1 MKKTYLFIVLAIV
14 TNSFSQTIGLIQHNI
29 GSLDNGYVLFAPINS
44 NTTYLIDK
52 CGKQVKS
59 WPSNYRPGQ
68 SVYILPDGTLLHTGN
83 ANNTTFNAGGK
94 GGVIEKIDWNGNVT
108 WSYTIS
114 DATKCQ
120 HHDAKILPNGNVLVI
135 AWEKKTNTE
144 AIAAGRNPSL
154 VPSTLWSE
162 QILEI
167 QPVGANGGNVV
178 WEWHLWNHLVQDYD
192 ATKSN
197 YNNVTANPQLM
208 NLNYNASSTTNDW
221 VHMNSIDYNP
231 NLDQI
236 LVSTHNFNEIWI
248 IDHSTTSAQA
258 ASHTG
263 GNSGKGG
270 DLLYRWGNPL
280 TYNVGTTTQL
290 FGQHNARW
298 IESGFPFENQI
309 MIFNNGAGR
318 TGGNYSTVEIIN
330 PPVNGYNY
338 LGTLPYLPSTTSWN
352 YNYGNPNTLYAMNIS
367 GAQQLSNGNVL
378 ICNGPSGIFTEVNNT
393 GTTLWKYVNPI
404 GNTGIAAQGTTPTQ
418 NTVFR
423 CNYYPNNY
431 SGFAGH
437 TLTAG
442 NTIENSNTVSTSCS
456 LTLATTENNLS
467 ETIKIYPNPAT
478 DYITI
483 SWDNLEINYASVTLM
498 NNLGQ
503 IVFEKWINSNNDTV
517 LVNELANGIYYLK
530 IDSNIGQLNKKVIIE

>member
-467 ETIKIYPNPAT
+467 ETIKIYPNPAK

-483 SWDNLEINYASVTLM
+483 SWDNLEINYASVTLI

-530 IDSNIGQLNKKVIIE
+530 IDTNIGQLNKKVIIE

>member
-467 ETIKIYPNPAT
+467 ETIKIYPNPAK

>member
-467 ETIKIYPNPAT
+467 ETIKIYPNPAK

-483 SWDNLEINYASVTLM
+483 SWDNLEINYASVTLI

-517 LVNELANGIYYLK
+517 LVNELA
-530 IDSNIGQLNKKVIIE
+530 

>member
-1 MKKTYLFIVLAIV
+1 MKKIFLLIVFTFFGKAL
-14 TNSFSQTIGLIQHNI
+14 SQTVGLTRHDA
-29 GSLDNGYVLFAPINS
+29 GTLDDGYVLFAPNNA
-44 NTTYLIDK
+44 NTTYLIDR
-52 CGKQVKS
+52 CGRQVKTWNS
-59 WPSNYRPGQ
+59 TYKPGQ
-68 SVYILPDGTLLHTGN
+68 SVYILADGTLLHTGLTV
-83 ANNTTFNAGGK
+83 NNNFNAGGK

-144 AIAAGRNPSL
+144 AIALGRNPSL
-154 VPSTLWSE
+154 VPTTLWSE

-197 YNNVTANPQLM
+197 YNSVTANPQLM

-231 NLDQI
+231 TLDQI
-236 LVSTHNFNEIWI
+236 VVSTHNFNEIWI
-248 IDHSTTSAQA
+248 IDHSTTTAQA

-280 TYNVGTTTQL
+280 TYNMGTTTQL

-338 LGTLPYLPSTTSWN
+338 LGTLPFLPSTTSWN
-352 YNYGNPNTLYAMNIS
+352 YNYGNPNSFYAMNIS

-378 ICNGPSGIFTEVNNT
+378 ICNGPSGIFTEVNNA
-393 GTTLWKYVNPI
+393 GTTLWRYVNPV

-437 TLTAG
+437 TLTIG
-442 NTIENSNTVSTSCS
+442 NTIENSNTVSASCS
-456 LTLATTENNLS
+456 LTLATIENNIS
-467 ETIKIYPNPAT
+467 ETIKIYPNPAK

-483 SWDNLEINYASVTLM
+483 SWDNLGINYASVTLM

-530 IDSNIGQLNKKVIIE
+530 IDSNIGQLIKKVIIE